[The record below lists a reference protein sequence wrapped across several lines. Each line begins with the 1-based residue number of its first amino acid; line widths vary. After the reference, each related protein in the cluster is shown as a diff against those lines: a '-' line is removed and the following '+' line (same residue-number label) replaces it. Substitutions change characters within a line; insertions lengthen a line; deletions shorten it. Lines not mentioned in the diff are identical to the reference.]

1 MVIWNIFEMVLTFP
15 FFGDQDFLVLMFGP
29 MLQKSDLKSWL
40 LIATLNFGS
49 MGNTSYPLTQGSAN
63 NGPQAKTSLSPVF
76 V

>member
-1 MVIWNIFEMVLTFP
+1 MVLTFSL
-15 FFGDQDFLVLMFGP
+15 FGYQDFLVLMFGP

-49 MGNTSYPLTQGSAN
+49 MRNTTYPLIQGSAN
-63 NGPQAKTSLSPVF
+63 NGPQAKTSLAPVF